1 MYKTTIG
8 LLCLSMLLSVS
19 ANDARASVADCQSV
33 YVGRIWIER
42 GYGLFGVVFLNN
54 AGDPS
59 GSYWQY
65 FTTWSADDRKSAL
78 ATLTT
83 AKMTNHRVHV
93 TSNQPGGC
101 SIGTGNWEVKSVT
114 LANEP

>member
-1 MYKTTIG
+1 MYKR
-8 LLCLSMLLSVS
+8 LVLCLCLSTLGLV
-19 ANDARASVADCQSV
+19 ADARASISDCQNV

-54 AGDPS
+54 PGDPS

-78 ATLTT
+78 STLTS
-83 AKMTNHRVHV
+83 AKLTQHRVHV
-93 TSNQPGGC
+93 ETDEPGGC
-101 SIGTGNWEVKSVT
+101 SIHNGNRYVKSVT